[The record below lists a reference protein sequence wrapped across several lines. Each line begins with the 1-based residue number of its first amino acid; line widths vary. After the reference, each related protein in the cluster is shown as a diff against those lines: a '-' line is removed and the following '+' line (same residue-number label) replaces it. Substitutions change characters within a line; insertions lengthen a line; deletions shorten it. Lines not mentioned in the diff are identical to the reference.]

1 MKIKHVRS
9 FDSLY
14 KVLGANLVVTI
25 DKKKKNTEKDVII
38 IGGSTEKCNC
48 FAHGR

>member
-25 DKKKKNTEKDVII
+25 DKKKNTEKDVII

-48 FAHGR
+48 FAHVR